1 MDVVIAACAV
11 GDGDPYFDAGDA
23 AAIVQLIFFE
33 FGWDCLCPSIRGVGT
48 EFLDRSFL
56 SVSDIWISN
65 LVFRLPS
72 NLLFLFAF
80 CRFDVFHPALRLS
93 SLP

>member
-33 FGWDCLCPSIRGVGT
+33 FGWDCLCLVFAELGPSFWIALSYLSRIFGFRT
-48 EFLDRSFL
+48 LFFASPLDRK
-56 SVSDIWISN
+56 SV
-65 LVFRLPS
+65 V
-72 NLLFLFAF
+72 
-80 CRFDVFHPALRLS
+80 
-93 SLP
+93 